1 MSTNNLDRLEKIL
14 ETHTSSE
21 LTQEEIET
29 LNKPIPSKEF
39 ESVTKNLPTTTKKQ
53 NRMASLV
60 NSDKLLKNNEH

>member
-29 LNKPIPSKEF
+29 LNKPIPR
-39 ESVTKNLPTTTKKQ
+39 V
-53 NRMASLV
+53 
-60 NSDKLLKNNEH
+60 